1 MQHLD
6 NVDDADMNEADN
18 EDHSESEQELDSESD
33 HDSEDDEEKNEDSKN
48 DEGEEGE
55 LEFEEENGEADD
67 SNAKQQRFIS
77 IVFLNLYSQFVR
89 TFRLL
94 LLCRFVVKSFYLS
107 FFLKLKPKKKL
118 SSLFEWW

>member
-48 DEGEEGE
+48 KEGEF
-55 LEFEEENGEADD
+55 EFEEENGEADD
-67 SNAKQQRFIS
+67 RNAKQQRFIS
-77 IVFLNLYSQFVR
+77 IIFYNLYSQFVR

>member
-1 MQHLD
+1 MSLFLYLIFTLFRISYRSLSYLNKKILYFTIILWISLLQHLD

-55 LEFEEENGEADD
+55 LEFEEENGEAYD

-77 IVFLNLYSQFVR
+77 IVF
-89 TFRLL
+89 
-94 LLCRFVVKSFYLS
+94 
-107 FFLKLKPKKKL
+107 
-118 SSLFEWW
+118 

>member
-48 DEGEEGE
+48 EEGE
-55 LEFEEENGEADD
+55 FEFEEENGEADNR
-67 SNAKQQRFIS
+67 NAKQQRFIS
-77 IVFLNLYSQFVR
+77 IISYNLYYSQFVR

-107 FFLKLKPKKKL
+107 FFLKLKAKKKL
-118 SSLFEWW
+118 SNLFEWW

>member
-1 MQHLD
+1 
-6 NVDDADMNEADN
+6 MNEADN

-48 DEGEEGE
+48 EEGE
-55 LEFEEENGEADD
+55 FEFEADNR
-67 SNAKQQRFIS
+67 NAKQQRFIS
-77 IVFLNLYSQFVR
+77 IISYNLYYSQFVR

-107 FFLKLKPKKKL
+107 FFLKLKAKKKL
-118 SSLFEWW
+118 SNLFE